1 MPNIH
6 QLKKITLASALACTL
21 AATVAMAQTPYDEG
35 QKALRDQQWMDAVEQ
50 FEQAA
55 EQQESQADAATYWMA
70 YAYFKANRAKEAER
84 ELRRLERKYPDSP
97 WLKEAQALR
106 LEHQD
111 PERAAAKIADGELQ
125 LDDEMKLFA
134 LMQLMERDPARAT
147 PLVMDLAQ
155 NAASEN
161 TRRDALFLLAMS
173 DDENSRGLLF
183 DFARDSKDPELQRQ
197 AIEMLGVLEATDEL
211 RRLYP
216 TQDAATKARIIES
229 LSVAGDTGMLRQ
241 VLENETDPELRKAA
255 IFGIAL
261 NDDDGAGEFA
271 EEIYRSAE
279 SVDEKMSVLDS
290 MVMMD
295 DAREMALDI
304 LRTESDPRLQVHA
317 IHVLGVMEATG
328 ELGELYDQ
336 SSDQAV
342 RSAIIEALSIAE
354 DGDALIRIAEQETDP
369 KLRAVAVQS
378 LAVNGSPEA
387 SKYLLE
393 MYHDAPYD
401 EKAEIIRSMLILED
415 SDALLALMK
424 QEEDPRLKR
433 EMLQIL
439 VVMGSDEIDDEL
451 FQMLETEQ

>member
-1 MPNIH
+1 MPNISH
-6 QLKKITLASALACTL
+6 LKKIALSSAIACALVAS
-21 AATVAMAQTPYDEG
+21 VAMAQTPYDEG
-35 QKALRDQQWMDAVEQ
+35 QKALREQQWMDAVEQ
-50 FEQAA
+50 FEKAA
-55 EQQESQADAATYWMA
+55 KEQDSQADAATYWMA
-70 YAYFKANRAKEAER
+70 YAYYKANRPKEAER
-84 ELRRLERKYPDSP
+84 ELRRLERKYPDST

-106 LEHQD
+106 LEYQD
-111 PERAAAKIADGELQ
+111 PERAVTKITEGELQ

-134 LMQLMERDPARAT
+134 LMQLMERDPDRAT

-173 DDENSRGLLF
+173 DDAKAQGLLF
-183 DFARDSKDPELQRQ
+183 DFANNSKDPEMQRQ
-197 AIEMLGVLEATDEL
+197 AIDMLGVMEATDEL

-216 TQDAATKARIIES
+216 SQDAATKARILES
-229 LSVAGDTGMLRQ
+229 LSVAGDTEMLRQ
-241 VLENETDPELRKAA
+241 VLETETDPELRKAA

-261 NDDDGAGEFA
+261 NDYDGAGEFA
-271 EEIYRSAE
+271 EEIYRNAG

-317 IHVLGVMEATG
+317 IHVLGVMEATE
-328 ELGELYDQ
+328 ELGELYSG

-354 DGDALIRIAEQETDP
+354 DSDALIQIAEKETDP
-369 KLRAVAVQS
+369 ELRAVAVQS
-378 LAVNGSPEA
+378 LAINGSPEA

-393 MYHDAPYD
+393 MYADAPYE
-401 EKAEIIRSMLILED
+401 EKAEIIHSMLILED
-415 SDALLALMK
+415 SDALLTLMK

-451 FQMLETEQ
+451 FDMLETEQ

>member
-1 MPNIH
+1 MPNIRH
-6 QLKKITLASALACTL
+6 LRKIALASAL

-35 QKALRDQQWMDAVEQ
+35 QRSLREQQWMDAVEQ

-55 EQQESQADAATYWMA
+55 KEQESQADAATYWMA
-70 YAYFKANRAKEAER
+70 YAYYKANRSREAER

-106 LEHQD
+106 LEHQN
-111 PERAAAKIADGELQ
+111 PERAAAKIAQGELQ

-134 LMQLMERDPARAT
+134 LMQLMERDPDRAT

-155 NAASEN
+155 NADSEN

-173 DDENSRGLLF
+173 DDEKAQGLLF
-183 DFARDSKDPELQRQ
+183 DFARDSKDPEMQRQ
-197 AIEMLGVLEATDEL
+197 AIDMLGVMEATDQL
-211 RRLYP
+211 RLLYP

-229 LSVAGDTGMLRQ
+229 MAVAGDSEMLRLL
-241 VLENETDPELRKAA
+241 LEQETDPELRKAA

-261 NDDDGAGEFA
+261 NDGEGAGEFA
-271 EEIYRSAE
+271 EEIYRTAKSL
-279 SVDEKMSVLDS
+279 DEKMSVLDS

-295 DAREMALDI
+295 DARGMALDI

-317 IHVLGVMEATG
+317 IHILGVMEATD
-328 ELGELYDQ
+328 ELGDLYDA
-336 SSDQAV
+336 SSDQVV

-354 DGDALIRIAEQETDP
+354 DGDALIQIAEKETDP
-369 KLRAVAVQS
+369 DLRAVAVQS
-378 LAVNGSPEA
+378 LAINGSPEA

-393 MYHDAPYD
+393 MYADAPYQ
-401 EKAEIIRSMLILED
+401 EKTEIIHSMLILED
-415 SDALLALMK
+415 SNALLTLMK
-424 QEEDPRLKR
+424 QEDDPRLKR

-439 VVMGSDEIDDEL
+439 VVMGSDEIDEEL
-451 FQMLETEQ
+451 FEMLETEK